1 MNSMEPLARHELCRR
16 MAAVGNEFIF
26 VGYLT
31 DPEVDQVTSF
41 LGPLTFNAQEENCD
55 CERP

>member
-1 MNSMEPLARHELCRR
+1 
-16 MAAVGNEFIF
+16 MAAVRHEFIF
-26 VGYLT
+26 IGYLT

-41 LGPLTFNAQEENCD
+41 LGTLTFNAQEENCD